1 VVQVHLGPRDSPAG
15 QGLSG
20 RYEGA
25 SARCDG
31 GCCRRCGALTGT
43 PRSARS
49 VARGDRA
56 GTGGAPRCT
65 TGTPLGDVAQLA
77 EHCLCKAGVRGSIPL
92 VSTTGSLASFVRPAF
107 RRNCLRGAQR
117 VAGSTIWTRSTPPE
131 ARGLPNDLDVVHP
144 RRCGRDRRGN
154 RASGRDHC
162 GATAHHQG
170 RHHKRPSPT
179 TLGLDPA
186 GELPA
191 QLSNCRD
198 CNVLARGPCR
208 VELLRGALGGSGA
221 GGDDA
226 HARRANACRSAAP
239 TQPHRC
245 PAGSAQPCPD
255 GPACAF
261 ADRGE
266 HGYLVH
272 YPLLRADVAV
282 ILLHGLG
289 ARGARGAR
297 MAGWLSDFTR

>member
-107 RRNCLRGAQR
+107 RRNCLKGCSARRRKHHLDKVDA
-117 VAGSTIWTRSTPPE
+117 
-131 ARGLPNDLDVVHP
+131 ARGTRLTERP
-144 RRCGRDRRGN
+144 RRRPPSAVRARSAGQPGVGPRPLRRHRPRPEPPPQTAIADGAWARSGGR
-154 RASGRDHC
+154 AP
-162 GATAHHQG
+162 GAAQ
-170 RHHKRPSPT
+170 
-179 TLGLDPA
+179 
-186 GELPA
+186 
-191 QLSNCRD
+191 QLSGLQRPCARPLPRRAASRRAWR
-198 CNVLARGPCR
+198 LARGR
-208 VELLRGALGGSGA
+208 
-221 GGDDA
+221 
-226 HARRANACRSAAP
+226 
-239 TQPHRC
+239 
-245 PAGSAQPCPD
+245 
-255 GPACAF
+255 
-261 ADRGE
+261 
-266 HGYLVH
+266 
-272 YPLLRADVAV
+272 
-282 ILLHGLG
+282 
-289 ARGARGAR
+289 
-297 MAGWLSDFTR
+297 